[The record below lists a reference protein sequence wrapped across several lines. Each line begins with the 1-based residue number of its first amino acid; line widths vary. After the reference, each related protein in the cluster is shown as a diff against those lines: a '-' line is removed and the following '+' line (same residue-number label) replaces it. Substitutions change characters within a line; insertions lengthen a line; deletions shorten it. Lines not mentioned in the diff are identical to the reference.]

1 MRLLKIIC
9 LGALSLSTS
18 LICAQDISGS
28 IWTGI
33 HEASRDTII
42 IEFAT
47 NDTIYLEDSILHDV
61 PVATYEMVA
70 GQLNFTDLGENSL
83 CDMIPATYSIRI
95 DGEQLEF
102 VPVNDPCENRLA
114 VLTEYVW
121 VRSMERVHNKVRSGH
136 VSIYPSPYDLSVY
149 LDLPAWFDR
158 SEYKIFKLSQQLV
171 KQGEITR
178 EDPKIDVAD
187 IPDGNY
193 ILFLEINQQTYRLII
208 DQSLRRR

>member
-1 MRLLKIIC
+1 MSKVFLLFFC
-9 LGALSLSTS
+9 SVCGFTS
-18 LICAQDISGS
+18 FAQEIVGS

-33 HEASRDTII
+33 FHDSRDTIA

-83 CDMIPATYSIRI
+83 CDMTPATYSLNIE
-95 DGEQLEF
+95 GEGLEF
-102 VPVNDPCENRLA
+102 VPVNDPCENRRA
-114 VLTEYVW
+114 VLTQYEW
-121 VRSMERVHNKVRSGH
+121 TRSTEHIHNKVRSGEI
-136 VSIYPSPYDLSVY
+136 SIYPSPYDLSVY

-178 EDPKIDVAD
+178 EDPKIDVTQ

-193 ILFLEINQQTYRLII
+193 ILFLDINQQTYRLII
-208 DQSLRRR
+208 DQSVRVR

>member
-1 MRLLKIIC
+1 MGLYE
-9 LGALSLSTS
+9 GA
-18 LICAQDISGS
+18 
-28 IWTGI
+28 
-33 HEASRDTII
+33 HDTVV

-83 CDMIPATYSIRI
+83 CDMTPATYSVRI
-95 DGEQLEF
+95 DDDRLEF

-114 VLTEYVW
+114 VLTEYEW
-121 VRSMERVHNKVRSGH
+121 TRSEEHVHNKVRTGEI
-136 VSIYPSPYDLSVY
+136 SIYPSPYDLSVY

-158 SEYKIFKLSQQLV
+158 SEYKIFRLSQQLV

-193 ILFLEINQQTYRLII
+193 ILFLDINQQTYRLII
-208 DQSLRRR
+208 DQTLRTR